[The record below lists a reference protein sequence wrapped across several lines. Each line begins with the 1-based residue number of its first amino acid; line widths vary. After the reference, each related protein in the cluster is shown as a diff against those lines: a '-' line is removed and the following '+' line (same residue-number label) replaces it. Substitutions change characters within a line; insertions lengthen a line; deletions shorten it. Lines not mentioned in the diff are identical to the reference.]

1 MKRTRQAM
9 SKSVRKSLPQYNEIP
24 DNSGMDWDTL
34 LEKKKKNA
42 IPIGGVTKRVKIG
55 RPPKFK
61 DPETL
66 WQACLEYFIWIDD
79 NPMYV
84 ERLFNGKARLVTGY
98 ETKKR
103 PYTLEGLCVFLFI
116 IPQTWYNLKK
126 RGQDFLDVTEMV
138 ENIIKANK
146 FEGAIVGL
154 YKENI
159 IARDLGLKDTMQQE
173 LTEPEWETIQT
184 EAVKMDMSKL
194 STKELVTLHALMLKA
209 ENKNET
215 ER

>member
-1 MKRTRQAM
+1 
-9 SKSVRKSLPQYNEIP
+9 
-24 DNSGMDWDTL
+24 MDWNIL
-34 LEKKKKNA
+34 LEKKKKDA

-66 WQACLEYFIWIDD
+66 WQACQEYFIWIDD

-84 ERLFNGKARLVTGY
+84 ERLFNGKTGLVKGD

-126 RGQDFLDVTEMV
+126 RGQGFLHVIGMV
-138 ENIIKANK
+138 ENVIKAN
-146 FEGAIVGL
+146 
-154 YKENI
+154 
-159 IARDLGLKDTMQQE
+159 
-173 LTEPEWETIQT
+173 P
-184 EAVKMDMSKL
+184 
-194 STKELVTLHALMLKA
+194 KA
-209 ENKNET
+209 SI
-215 ER
+215 

>member
-1 MKRTRQAM
+1 
-9 SKSVRKSLPQYNEIP
+9 
-24 DNSGMDWDTL
+24 MDWDIL

-42 IPIGGVTKRVKIG
+42 IPIGGVTKRVKIR

-61 DPETL
+61 DTETL
-66 WQACLEYFIWIDD
+66 WQACQEYFIWIDD

-84 ERLFNGKARLVTGY
+84 FTNPAFPLNNLSGY

-126 RGQDFLDVTEMV
+126 RGQDFLHVTRMV
-138 ENIIKANK
+138 ENVIKANK

-159 IARDLGLKDTMQQE
+159 VARDLGLKDTMQQE
-173 LTEPEWETIQT
+173 LTGPEGGPIQT
-184 EAVKMDMSKL
+184 EAVKIDMSKL
-194 STKELVTLHALMLKA
+194 STKELVTLNALMLRA
-209 ENKNET
+209 KNEE

>member
-1 MKRTRQAM
+1 
-9 SKSVRKSLPQYNEIP
+9 
-24 DNSGMDWDTL
+24 MDWNAI

-42 IPIGGVTKRVKIG
+42 LPIGGVTKRVRKIG
-55 RPPKFK
+55 RPLKFK

-66 WQACLEYFIWIDD
+66 WKSCQEYFIWIDD

-84 ERLFNGKARLVTGY
+84 ERLFNGKAGLVKGH

-126 RGQDFLDVTEMV
+126 RGQDFLHVTKMV

-154 YKENI
+154 YKREYNCT
-159 IARDLGLKDTMQQE
+159 RSR
-173 LTEPEWETIQT
+173 TEGYNATRADRTRRFFLSSGFQT
-184 EAVKMDMSKL
+184 YYQLEIF
-194 STKELVTLHALMLKA
+194 TKH
-209 ENKNET
+209 
-215 ER
+215 

>member
-9 SKSVRKSLPQYNEIP
+9 SKSVRKSLPQYNGIP
-24 DNSGMDWDTL
+24 DNSGMDWDAL

-55 RPPKFK
+55 RPLKFK

-66 WQACLEYFIWIDD
+66 WKACQEYFIWVDD
-79 NPMYV
+79 NPMYA
-84 ERLFNGKARLVTGY
+84 ERLFNGKAGLVKGY

-116 IPQTWYNLKK
+116 IPQTWRNLRK
-126 RGQDFLDVTEMV
+126 RGQDFLGVTEMV

-159 IARDLGLKDTMQQE
+159 IARDLGLKDAMQQE
-173 LTEPEWETIQT
+173 LTGPEGGPIQT
-184 EAVKMDMSKL
+184 EAVKIDMNKL
-194 STKELVTLHALMLKA
+194 STKELVTLNALMLKA
-209 ENKNET
+209 KNEE